1 MFSDQS
7 ENYLTSV
14 DVAPNSARQPCTYFP
29 NVSAKLS
36 VYGNISRSLR
46 VWSSTSVRQYRLLS
60 ISARNVML
68 AVAPRH
74 RQRFGGRNCVAQ
86 FLVPGHCNLVL
97 VLSLGHYGAVLDLRK
112 FLRFLG

>member
-1 MFSDQS
+1 MFFNCIYEIIGLREHLKDI
-7 ENYLTSV
+7 
-14 DVAPNSARQPCTYFP
+14 AGMRFHFNSPIAVVVHF
-29 NVSAKLS
+29 SAKYH
-36 VYGNISRSLR
+36 V
-46 VWSSTSVRQYRLLS
+46 
-60 ISARNVML
+60 L